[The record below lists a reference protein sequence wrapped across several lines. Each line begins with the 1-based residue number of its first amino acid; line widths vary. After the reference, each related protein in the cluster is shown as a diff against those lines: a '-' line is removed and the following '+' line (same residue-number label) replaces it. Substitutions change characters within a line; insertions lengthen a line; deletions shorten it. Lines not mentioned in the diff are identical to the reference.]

1 MSYLSKTSAWN
12 LWDIYPAV
20 TQRVAKLS
28 CQPSIEDVWYLLQN
42 LGSFNVLLYDRNW
55 NSLSTNKCRGDLFCR
70 GGIINNTPNTG
81 SPFLTYTTSALC
93 CRLCIGSRLCNTQ
106 TLPPADLWWWN
117 YEGNTLTPGCADLPE
132 ASRALRELVKC
143 KCKLEKNCRAL
154 CIYEGY

>member
-81 SPFLTYTTSALC
+81 SPFLTYTTSALY
-93 CRLCIGSRLCNTQ
+93 CRSCIGSRLCNTSNS
-106 TLPPADLWWWN
+106 TTSRPLVVELWRQHTNSW
-117 YEGNTLTPGCADLPE
+117 
-132 ASRALRELVKC
+132 LRGFARSITCVA
-143 KCKLEKNCRAL
+143 R
-154 CIYEGY
+154 IG